1 MTVAEETLYSHL
13 TNTDSL
19 DYLIKEG
26 FAAEVVR
33 EVIPSEVGKKLVGW
47 SIDTYF
53 ENGRK
58 VAPSKEA
65 IMATWGPQL
74 QAQSIEIDDE
84 TELDSIQWVVKQLR
98 ADYAAYVGVEF
109 GKLLIQE
116 VVEAEGPE
124 KVEVIQRG
132 SQILHAYTMSLI
144 ERKNEMLLED
154 GLDDVLK
161 RYEEVAS
168 EGYQYKGLMLGLDA
182 VEDDV
187 LTPDQHIRGI
197 HPGEMGVLAGTAGGG
212 KSFFSLLPILSE
224 WERGRKSILYTLEND
239 LDLTFDRIAC
249 MKLRVPYEKLQRG
262 ECEDGEI
269 ERIRAF
275 RDRIQGSEHQPLIVR
290 PKASEATGAALIRR
304 AHVEGAQSVI
314 IDQLSHIQPIAK
326 SRARQRN
333 EVVAEIVRD
342 LVELI
347 AEGDK
352 IPLLLLHQINRK
364 GREEA
369 RKIGRYLMDHLGE
382 ATQVENDATFVW
394 AIYQS
399 SDHVVEER
407 AELQTLKARRVRP
420 MDWEMNWRPYVGDY
434 RVLREI
440 ERD

>member
-1 MTVAEETLYSHL
+1 MSVAEDALYSHL
-13 TNTDSL
+13 TDTESL
-19 DYLIKEG
+19 DWIIKEG
-26 FAAEVVR
+26 FASEVAR
-33 EVIPSEVGKKLVGW
+33 EVIPSEIGRKLVGW
-47 SIDTYF
+47 CIDTYF

-65 IMATWGPQL
+65 IMETWGPQL
-74 QAQSIEIDDE
+74 KAQEIEINDE
-84 TELDSIQWVVKQLR
+84 VELDSIQWVVKQLKS
-98 ADYAAYVGVEF
+98 DYAAYVGVEF
-109 GKLLIQE
+109 GKMLIQE
-116 VVEAEGPE
+116 VAEAEGPD
-124 KVEVIQRG
+124 KVDVMLRG

-144 ERKNEMLLED
+144 DRKNEMILED

-161 RYEEVAS
+161 RYEEVTS
-168 EGYQYKGLMLGLDA
+168 EGYQYKGLMLGLDG
-182 VEDDV
+182 VDDDV

-197 HPGEMGVLAGTAGGG
+197 HPGELAVLAGTAGGG
-212 KSFFSLLPILSE
+212 KSFFSLLPVLSE
-224 WERGRKSILYTLEND
+224 WERGRKTILYTLEND

-275 RDRIQGSEHQPLIVR
+275 TDRIKGSEHQPLIVR
-290 PKASEATGAALIRR
+290 PKASEATGAAMIRR
-304 AHVEGAQSVI
+304 AHVEGAQSVV

-326 SRARQRN
+326 SKARQRN
-333 EVVAEIVRD
+333 EIVAEIVRD

-369 RKIGRYLMDHLGE
+369 RKIGRYLMDYLGD

-407 AELQTLKARRVRP
+407 AELQTLKSRRVRP
-420 MDWEMNWRPYVGDY
+420 MDWEIEWRPYVGDY
-434 RVLREI
+434 RVRREI